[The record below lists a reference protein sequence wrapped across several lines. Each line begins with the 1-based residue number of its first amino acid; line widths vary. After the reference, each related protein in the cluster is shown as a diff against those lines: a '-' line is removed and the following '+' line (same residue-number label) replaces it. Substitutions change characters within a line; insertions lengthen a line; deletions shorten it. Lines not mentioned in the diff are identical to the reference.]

1 MLHFLLERE
10 RMTKKQYPKQKNT
23 RIIFS
28 VIIFKKNTIMIIIS
42 MMCTKFIKRKKVR
55 YSPHLLLYTQ
65 FFPKIMI
72 HFEIMMALSEIP
84 KYSELNGTMH
94 WTKCIQILIY
104 SQVGRVPA

>member
-42 MMCTKFIKRKKVR
+42 MMCTKFIKRKKCDIR
-55 YSPHLLLYTQ
+55 HTYCCIHN
-65 FFPKIMI
+65 FFQK
-72 HFEIMMALSEIP
+72 LW
-84 KYSELNGTMH
+84 Y
-94 WTKCIQILIY
+94 ILK
-104 SQVGRVPA
+104 